1 MHVHL
6 CVCVGRWSCEY
17 CGVHVWYVW
26 VVCVSVVRV
35 CVCSYALV
43 CVVCVMWCGVWVHVS
58 WVPVARACGAG
69 V

>member
-1 MHVHL
+1 M
-6 CVCVGRWSCEY
+6 
-17 CGVHVWYVW
+17 
-26 VVCVSVVRV
+26 SVVRV

-43 CVVCVMWCGVWVHVS
+43 CVVGVMWCGVWVDVS